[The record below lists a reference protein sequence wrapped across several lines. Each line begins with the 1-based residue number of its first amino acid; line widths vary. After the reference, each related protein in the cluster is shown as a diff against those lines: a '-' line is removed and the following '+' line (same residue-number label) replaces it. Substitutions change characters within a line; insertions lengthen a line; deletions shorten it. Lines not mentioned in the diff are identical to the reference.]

1 MIVDIGRVCI
11 KTMGHEADEKCVVVD
26 ADKGNFVIIAGPRVK
41 KRRCNIAHLEILP
54 HVITVKKGASEAEAA
69 EALLKAGIVSK
80 DDLAGKPNGYTPR
93 PSAPAQQKKAE
104 RKPEAKPAEKAG
116 KKEAKPAK
124 IEKLKAEMPSRA
136 SLASLEK
143 KPTTSKK

>member
-41 KRRCNIAHLEILP
+41 KRRCNISHLEILP
-54 HVITVKKGASEAEAA
+54 HAVSVKKRASESETA
-69 EALLKAGIVSK
+69 EALLKAGIITK
-80 DDLAGKPNGYTPR
+80 DDLAGKPVGYTP
-93 PSAPAQQKKAE
+93 
-104 RKPEAKPAEKAG
+104 KPAAAKKQETKPVTVKPVE

-124 IEKLKAEMPSRA
+124 IEKPKAE
-136 SLASLEK
+136 K
-143 KPTTSKK
+143 KATTSKK